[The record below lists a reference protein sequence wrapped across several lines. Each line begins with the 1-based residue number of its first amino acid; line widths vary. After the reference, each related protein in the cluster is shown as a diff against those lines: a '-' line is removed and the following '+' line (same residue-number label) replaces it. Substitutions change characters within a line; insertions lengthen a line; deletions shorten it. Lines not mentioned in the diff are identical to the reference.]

1 MNAFDLTIEVQDG
14 SKVELSKVKEK
25 VLVIVNTATG

>member
-14 SKVELSKVKEK
+14 SKVELSKFKEK